1 MKNWL
6 KSAFMQWVCR
16 SANPLVI
23 LGPIEKETPA
33 LHKAGVSF
41 SIVPRVLFKLFG
53 LLKGSALEVSISL
66 VEDLDPVTGNLGYK

>member
-1 MKNWL
+1 MLTSRAEPFNKPNNL
-6 KSAFMQWVCR
+6 NR
-16 SANPLVI
+16 S

-33 LHKAGVSF
+33 LYKAGVSF
-41 SIVPRVLFKLFG
+41 SIGPRLLFKLFG

>member
-6 KSAFMQWVCR
+6 KSAFMQWACK

-23 LGPIEKETPA
+23 LSPIEQETPA
-33 LHKAGVSF
+33 LYKAGVSF
-41 SIVPRVLFKLFG
+41 SIGLRLLFKLFG